1 MLKGLI
7 RALGAV
13 LIAIALYSVLGF
25 LILPG
30 IGLRIINQQLAN
42 YATVP
47 ARLDRLEFNPFSLE
61 LTLWGFRVGEPG
73 KEYRETL
80 ASAGTAAVSGGVT
93 SFVMMPDTMPVV
105 DDGALVDFLIRRA
118 EAQSPA
124 RILPAAAITKVTT

>member
-47 ARLDRLEFNPFSLE
+47 AKLDRLEFNPFSLE
-61 LTLWGFRVGEPG
+61 LTLWGFRAGEPG
-73 KEYRETL
+73 KIRKPSTL
-80 ASAGTAAVSGGVT
+80 YSAIAISTA
-93 SFVMMPDTMPVV
+93 P
-105 DDGALVDFLIRRA
+105 R
-118 EAQSPA
+118 A
-124 RILPAAAITKVTT
+124 RINPLSM